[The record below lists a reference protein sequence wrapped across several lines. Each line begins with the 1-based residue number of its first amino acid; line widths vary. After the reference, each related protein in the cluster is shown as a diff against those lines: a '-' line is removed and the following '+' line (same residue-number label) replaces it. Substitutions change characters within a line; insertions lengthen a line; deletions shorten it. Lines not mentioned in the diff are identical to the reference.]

1 MDTLDK
7 INIAY
12 TAPYAVCNIVSPR
25 AAWEPIMPEMVKS
38 DQSCK
43 LLRLCGTLNAATL
56 AASWAVKDADAETK
70 RKMDLVTGGTY
81 LGLGACISQFDADTD
96 FGEKFGKPMKFVNL
110 ASQLTIGGLFIK
122 RAMDAKNGCYH
133 YQSRKRMRTTLLSR
147 AVVVIIKSNPCC
159 HKLATHGVIGDA
171 NSRHPRIDA
180 LR

>member
-12 TAPYAVCNIVSPR
+12 TVPYAVGNIVSPR
-25 AAWEPIMPEMVKS
+25 AAWEPIMPEIVKS

-122 RAMDAKNGCYH
+122 RAMDAK
-133 YQSRKRMRTTLLSR
+133 K
-147 AVVVIIKSNPCC
+147 
-159 HKLATHGVIGDA
+159 
-171 NSRHPRIDA
+171 
-180 LR
+180 

>member
-12 TAPYAVCNIVSPR
+12 TVPYAVGNIVSPR
-25 AAWEPIMPEMVKS
+25 AAWEPIMPGMVKS

-96 FGEKFGKPMKFVNL
+96 FGEKFGKPMNHVCQFGQPADYRRPLHQEGDGRQEVNTYSITRTH
-110 ASQLTIGGLFIK
+110 ANDAPA
-122 RAMDAKNGCYH
+122 RA
-133 YQSRKRMRTTLLSR
+133 
-147 AVVVIIKSNPCC
+147 VVIIKSNPCC

-171 NSRHPRIDA
+171 NSRHPRFDS

>member
-1 MDTLDK
+1 MESKTPFHVTKISLLHNVTFHRASSHATPFKHPSNTLKNMDTLDK

-81 LGLGACISQFDADTD
+81 LGLGACMTQFDADTD
-96 FGEKFGKPMKFVNL
+96 FGEKFGKPMKFVNI

-122 RAMDAKNGCYH
+122 RAMDAK
-133 YQSRKRMRTTLLSR
+133 K
-147 AVVVIIKSNPCC
+147 
-159 HKLATHGVIGDA
+159 
-171 NSRHPRIDA
+171 
-180 LR
+180 